1 MRWQFSELL
10 TNLVERQPDA
20 LGEHDE
26 GDSSKDLAREVSLS
40 RPFALRPDK
49 ATLFVEPKR
58 RGRDSA
64 PAGDLSDTQ

>member
-26 GDSSKDLAREVSLS
+26 GDSPKDLAREVSLS
-40 RPFALRPDK
+40 RPFALRPDES
-49 ATLFVEPKR
+49 TLFIEPKR

-64 PAGDLSDTQ
+64 PSSDLSDA